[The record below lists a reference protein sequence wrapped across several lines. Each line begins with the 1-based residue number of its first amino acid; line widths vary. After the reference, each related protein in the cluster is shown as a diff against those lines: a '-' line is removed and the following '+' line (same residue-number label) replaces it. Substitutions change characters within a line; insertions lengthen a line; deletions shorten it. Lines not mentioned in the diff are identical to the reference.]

1 MDVDTSAKGGDRAM
15 NAETSLT
22 VSIADHPGDID
33 KAIRQA
39 LERIPLE
46 DFKDKVVAIK
56 PNDTTATADDKT
68 ACTQADTLRA
78 TIRFVKNLHPR
89 SIVVTGGAGAME
101 TDDVFKVLGYPEVI
115 ESEGVEWHDHNKA
128 PFVPVDLAF
137 GPQRRVMVNARILE
151 YEKLVSLAQ
160 LKVHSTAT
168 VTLAIKNIAMSFP
181 AADFYG
187 HPRVKQERHPHNIL
201 QDKQAFLV
209 GMLMRFPIDLAVVT
223 GHPAMIGKGPVGGK
237 AVETGIVIAGRN
249 AVSVDSVGAHL
260 LGFETLAV
268 QHIRQAAE
276 LGLGVPLT
284 PVGGESGGGR
294 LKIEGV
300 SVEEA
305 AKSFRKAAYG
315 EAF

>member
-1 MDVDTSAKGGDRAM
+1 M
-15 NAETSLT
+15 NADASLT
-22 VSIADHPGDID
+22 VSIANQPSDVE
-33 KAIRQA
+33 KAIETA
-39 LERIPLE
+39 LGRISLG
-46 DFKDKVVAIK
+46 DFRDKIIAIK
-56 PNDTTATADDKT
+56 PNDTTATVGDKT

-78 TIRFVKNLHPR
+78 TIRFLKTLHPTT
-89 SIVVTGGAGAME
+89 IVVTGGAGKME
-101 TDDVFKVLGYPEVI
+101 TEDVFKILGYPEVI
-115 ESEGVEWHDHNKA
+115 ESEGVEWFDPNKA
-128 PFVPVDLAF
+128 PFVPVDLTF
-137 GPQRRVMVNARILE
+137 GPQRRVMVNPRVMT

-168 VTLAIKNIAMSFP
+168 VTLAIKNMAMSYP

-187 HPRVKQERHPHNIL
+187 HPRVSQELHPHNIL

-209 GMLMRFPIDLAVVT
+209 GMLMRFPIDLAIVT

-237 AVETGIVIAGRN
+237 AIETGLVIAGRN
-249 AVSVDSVGAHL
+249 PVSVDSVAAHL

-276 LGLGVPLT
+276 FGLGVPLT
-284 PVGGESGGGR
+284 PIGGESEKGR
-294 LKIEGV
+294 LNIEGI

-305 AKSFRKAAYG
+305 TKVFRKAAYG

>member
-1 MDVDTSAKGGDRAM
+1 M
-15 NAETSLT
+15 NSDASLT
-22 VSIADHPGDID
+22 VAIADRPGDIA

-39 LERIPLE
+39 LGHLALE
-46 DFKDKVVAIK
+46 DFRDKVVAIK
-56 PNDTTATADDKT
+56 PNDTTATAEDKT

-78 TIRFVKNLHPR
+78 TIQFVKNLHPR
-89 SIVVTGGAGAME
+89 KIVVSGGAGAME
-101 TDDVFKVLGYPEVI
+101 TEDVFKVLGYFEVI

-137 GPQRRVMVNARILE
+137 GPQRRVMVNPRVLE

-168 VTLAIKNIAMSFP
+168 VTLSIKNIAMSYP

-187 HPRVKQERHPHNIL
+187 HPRVSQERHPHNIL

-223 GHPAMIGKGPVGGK
+223 GHPAMIGKGPLGGK
-237 AVETGIVIAGRN
+237 AVETGLVIAGRN
-249 AVSVDSVGAHL
+249 PVSVDSVAAHL

-276 LGLGVPLT
+276 YGLGVPYT
-284 PVGGESGGGR
+284 PIGGESGHTR
-294 LKIEGV
+294 LKIAGE
-300 SVEEA
+300 SVESA
-305 AKSFRKAAYG
+305 TRSFREAAYG